1 VKTGTGRFPTHSVL
15 KAPAGQGRN
24 SAMADDLTRGLVAG
38 TASAA
43 APQIVHNTNFAP
55 ELFDVR

>member
-1 VKTGTGRFPTHSVL
+1 
-15 KAPAGQGRN
+15 
-24 SAMADDLTRGLVAG
+24 MADDLTRGLVAG